1 VNASVNSRQLTN
13 LTVVTKLSLKDVLGK
28 IQEELR
34 KREIVHEEVQRNMR
48 RATRLSK
55 QAILFT
61 HQERFIDARKL
72 LTEAEELF
80 SKLRKVS
87 RNYPDMF
94 YSGMVDAAFQEYAEA
109 HTLLC
114 LIKEDEFVDPEE
126 LKIPSISY
134 VLGLADVIGELRR
147 RALDSLRKGDVK
159 TAEKCL
165 QTMEQIYVE
174 LMAMDEAYMLVP
186 GLRRKSDVA
195 RHVIESSRG
204 DITIEARRSTLE
216 DCMKNLEKIVKLQ
229 KKKR

>member
-1 VNASVNSRQLTN
+1 
-13 LTVVTKLSLKDVLGK
+13 VTKLSLKDVLGK

-34 KREIVHEEVQRNMR
+34 KREIVHEEVQRDMR

-61 HQERFIDARKL
+61 HQERFTDAKKL

-114 LIKEDEFVDPEE
+114 LVKEDRFVDPEE

-159 TAEKCL
+159 TAEECL

-216 DCMKNLEKIVKLQ
+216 DCMKNLERIVRLQ